1 MTSSINWNVDNTEG
15 FVPIG
20 THSLYLRAA
29 GPVRSTGIPAMV
41 GITGL
46 GDSSVSWIAVLR
58 SVSSF
63 ARGYIYNRAGA
74 GLRNSELPLNFTS
87 EAKNFVNM
95 AKELRAL
102 LDIVCIEL
110 PYVLVM
116 HSFAGPPGRE
126 FLHLYPKDVAGILF
140 LGCLTEESYKI
151 RQKTSKGHARLV

>member
-46 GDSSVSWIAVLR
+46 RDSSVSWIAVLR

-63 ARGYIYNRAGA
+63 ARGYIYNRA